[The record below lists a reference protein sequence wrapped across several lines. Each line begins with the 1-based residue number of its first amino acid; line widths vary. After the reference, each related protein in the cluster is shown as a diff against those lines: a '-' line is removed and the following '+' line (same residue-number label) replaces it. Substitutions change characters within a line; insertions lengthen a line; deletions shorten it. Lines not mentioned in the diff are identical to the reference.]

1 MGGSAFS
8 DLENPPNTPRMPTDV
23 YKQVKASCH
32 AALGKLF
39 VNVATPVEGPA
50 KADHGDI
57 DILVVNERRLTL
69 QDTEEDTVPSPL
81 PTLHA
86 KIREALGAEYYKA
99 VHNTTNLAI
108 PWPGSNGQKH
118 IQVDVRICK
127 NFEELNW
134 YLFKHGHGDLWNL
147 LGSTI
152 RPFGLTVDESALWIC
167 IPEIEKFDRKK
178 AKILLT
184 RFPTAI
190 LNFLGLSLEPFE
202 SGGPFPTVEALY
214 TYVTTCRYFFVRPA
228 SEENYIDGAGLIGGQ
243 EGVKKLKS
251 NDRQRMRQR
260 AVYRK
265 WIEEYIPSLREQG
278 LHVRSGVSVKEMR
291 ANIQEDA
298 FAAFDV
304 EAEWNERL
312 KEWHLQKNVGATRK
326 LIKEI
331 IPADVK
337 DVNYRGCL
345 LSGLKKIII
354 EDGDPA
360 GFESVSRPNFK
371 DEDGLYDEEVIRRFV
386 EEKMDEVGKVAWE
399 AQLVRSRAA
408 LQKKREKEVRVVEGP
423 C

>member
-23 YKQVKASCH
+23 YEQVKASCH
-32 AALGKLF
+32 AALEKLF

-57 DILVVNERRLTL
+57 DILVANERRLIS
-69 QDTEEDTVPSPL
+69 QDAEQDAAPSPL
-81 PTLHA
+81 PTLH
-86 KIREALGAEYYKA
+86 KIREALGAEFFKA
-99 VHNTTNLAI
+99 VHNTANLAI

-127 NFEELNW
+127 STEELDW

-152 RPFGLTVDESALWIC
+152 RPFGLTVDESALWIR

-178 AKILLT
+178 SKILLT
-184 RFPTAI
+184 RSPTAI
-190 LNFLGLSLEPFE
+190 LTFLGLGLEPLE
-202 SGGPFPTVEALY
+202 SGKPFPTVESLY
-214 TYVTTCRYFFVRPA
+214 EYVTKCRYFFVRPA
-228 SEENYIDGAGLIGGQ
+228 SEEADPDDAGLIGGE

-260 AVYRK
+260 AVYRR

-278 LHVRSGVSVKEMR
+278 LHVRSDISVREIR
-291 ANIQEDA
+291 ASVQEDA
-298 FAAFDV
+298 FAAFGV
-304 EAEWNERL
+304 EAEWNARL
-312 KEWHLQKNVGATRK
+312 EEWRLQKNVEATRK

-331 IPADVK
+331 IPASIT

-345 LSGLKKIII
+345 LSGLKKIIM
-354 EDGDPA
+354 EDGDPT
-360 GFESVSRPNFK
+360 GFESVSRPDFK

-386 EEKMDEVGKVAWE
+386 EEKIDEVGKVAWE
-399 AQLVRSRAA
+399 VQLVRSRAA
-408 LQKKREKEVRVVEGP
+408 MQKKREKTESAAEQVQ
-423 C
+423 